1 MIAIKDLKI
10 LKTSFF
16 EKNEIQ
22 PVYLDTKK

>member
-1 MIAIKDLKI
+1 MIDIKDLKI

-16 EKNEIQ
+16 GKNEIQ

>member
-1 MIAIKDLKI
+1 MTAIKDLKI

-16 EKNEIQ
+16 GKNEIQ